1 MQRRI
6 VAEISVAKVQY
17 VGHFVCGPADD
28 VVAAAAVEVVVYLKH
43 PHQCLESVVALAVVY
58 APAADVVA
66 AESAADDD
74 DDAVAVAS
82 AFAVAF
88 AV

>member
-28 VVAAAAVEVVVYLKH
+28 VAAVEVVVYLKH

>member
-28 VVAAAAVEVVVYLKH
+28 VAAAVEVVVYLKH

-74 DDAVAVAS
+74 DDAVAS

>member
-28 VVAAAAVEVVVYLKH
+28 VAAAAVEVVVYLKH

-74 DDAVAVAS
+74 DDAVAS